1 MTEVLDS
8 YIPARLP
15 GGNTEGRVLVVDDDE
30 GFSNLVLKALGR
42 AGFESKSAST
52 GREAGKALKA
62 DPDLVLILDHRLP
75 DTSGTELVN
84 SLHAEGYNPPFV
96 AITGHGDEQIAVELM
111 KLGARDYLVKGF
123 DIHNLLPEVLRRVFR
138 EIETEKKLAHAE
150 KKLLQSERE
159 KALILESISNLVVF
173 YDSPELRI
181 KWANQ
186 AAADSA
192 GISSEDLVGRYCYE
206 IWGMR
211 DDPCPGCPALQCF
224 ETGERTQDKEQTTPD
239 GRVWRINAFPVRDHE
254 GEFRGVVEV
263 TRDITQQERAKENLI
278 RAKKEAEAANK
289 AKSDFLA
296 NMSHELRTPMNGIK
310 GMLQLLADSELDAEQ
325 EDFVQNALMSSDR
338 LVNLLSD
345 IVDISR
351 IESGNIHIAE
361 EPVKPRE
368 AVHVAEHLFR
378 PACEQKGL
386 ELEFTVHPG
395 VPDTVLGDSTRVQQ
409 VLNNLVGNAVKYTD
423 KGRIEVEVCPAGK
436 GENGTRRLLFS
447 VSDTGMGIEDDKLN
461 YLFRPFTQAD
471 EGYTR
476 KFQGAGLGLSIV
488 DELVSAMGGTISVD
502 SEYGRGS
509 TFYFSLPFKTPR
521 EEKRVEPEADRQKT
535 AAPSGYKVLVAE
547 DDHINRT
554 ALTRILQKNDCA
566 VRAVEN
572 GRDVLEALQEEV
584 FDLVLMD
591 VQMPIMD
598 GVEATRAIRGG
609 QYGIDPGTPVIAVTA
624 HAMSGDED
632 KFLQAGMDGYLS
644 KPVNM
649 DEFYRVVDR
658 VVK

>member
-8 YIPARLP
+8 FISAAAL

-30 GFSNLVLKALGR
+30 GFNNLLAKALGR
-42 AGFESKSAST
+42 AGFKPKSAFT
-52 GREAGKALKA
+52 GREAGKALQA
-62 DPDLVLILDHRLP
+62 DPDLVLVLDNRLP
-75 DTSGTELVN
+75 DTSGTELIK
-84 SLHAEGYNPPFV
+84 SLHAHGYNPPFV
-96 AITGHGDEQIAVELM
+96 AITGYGDEQIAVELM
-111 KLGARDYLVKGF
+111 KLGARDYLTKGF
-123 DIHNLLPEVLRRVFR
+123 DIHELLPEILHRVFR

-192 GISSEDLVGRYCYE
+192 GISSGDLAGRHCYE

-211 DDPCPGCPALQCF
+211 DDPCPGCPTLQCF
-224 ETGERTQDKEQTTPD
+224 ETGKPTQDREQTTPD
-239 GRVWRINAFPVRDHE
+239 GRIWRINAFPVRDHE
-254 GEFRGVVEV
+254 GEFLGVVEV
-263 TRDITQQERAKENLI
+263 TRDITQQERTKENLI
-278 RAKKEAEAANK
+278 QAKKEAESANK

-310 GMLQLLADSELDAEQ
+310 GMLQLLADSELDADQ

-351 IESGNIHIAE
+351 IESGNIHIVE

-368 AVHVAEHLFR
+368 VTQVAEHLFR

-386 ELEFTVHPG
+386 ELEFIVHPG

-409 VLNNLVGNAVKYTD
+409 VLNNLVGNALKYTD

-436 GENGTRRLLFS
+436 EENGTRRLLFS
-447 VSDTGMGIEDDKLN
+447 VSDTGMGIEDDKLS
-461 YLFRPFTQAD
+461 YLFKPFTQAD

-488 DELVSAMGGTISVD
+488 SELVSAMGGTIAVD

-509 TFYFSLPFKTPR
+509 TFYFSLPFKTLQ
-521 EEKRVEPEADRQKT
+521 EEKRADKEPDMQEA
-535 AAPSGYKVLVAE
+535 AAPSGHKVLVAE

-554 ALTRILQKNDCA
+554 ALTKILEKHDCT

-572 GRDVLEALQEEV
+572 GREVLEALQEDV

-598 GVEATRAIRGG
+598 GVEATQAIRSG
-609 QYGIDPGTPVIAVTA
+609 QPGIDPGIPVIAVTA